1 MHQKR
6 LSWTTP
12 LLLTISFLLSGL
24 GEAFG
29 AEKFPEEW
37 VWGERLLVGLLVLMV
52 VGWLT
57 GAYALLF
64 TSVRP
69 LIKRLFLYPLFK
81 ITGTDGDKKPLI
93 TKK

>member
-1 MHQKR
+1 MHQKN
-6 LSWTTP
+6 LPWTTR
-12 LLLTISFLLSGL
+12 LLLTVGFLFITLA
-24 GEAFG
+24 EAMG
-29 AEKFPEEW
+29 AEKYPEEW